1 MPELPEVETVRRT
14 LCDLVLGRRIIK
26 VEVLEPRLRL
36 PVARD
41 FASFLSGRTF
51 VDVQRRGK
59 YLLLILDGER
69 VWVTHLGMSGKLI
82 YVSAERP
89 REAHD
94 HICAVLENGFELRYH
109 DPRRFGLAAAMPL
122 GKMQTWPP
130 LRDLGPDPLEGDFAV
145 AGLYHRARKSR
156 RKIRDLLLDQKVVA
170 GLGNIYSNEL
180 LFYAGIRPTVRA
192 FKLSRERVDEIAAI
206 APRLLREA
214 IHWGG
219 TSFSDYRDGQDRQ
232 GEFQARLSVY
242 GREGER
248 CRRCAHVIKRVALG
262 NRGAFYCPTCQS

>member
-14 LCDLVLGRRIIK
+14 LCGLVPGRRIIK
-26 VEVLEPRLRL
+26 VEVFEPRLRRR
-36 PVARD
+36 VARD
-41 FASFLSGRTF
+41 FASFLAGRTF
-51 VDVQRRGK
+51 VDVRRRGK
-59 YLLLILDGER
+59 YLLLILDGKG

-82 YVSAERP
+82 YVDAERP

-122 GKMQTWPP
+122 ERLRSWPP
-130 LRDLGPDPLEGDFAV
+130 LRSLGPDPLDGDFAV
-145 AGLYHRARKSR
+145 GGLYQQARKSR

-180 LFYAGIRPTVRA
+180 LFYAGIRPTIRA
-192 FKLSRERVDEIAAI
+192 YKLSRERVDEIAAI

-248 CRRCAHVIKRVALG
+248 CRRCGHVIKRVALG
-262 NRGAFYCPTCQS
+262 NRSAFYCPSCQS

>member
-1 MPELPEVETVRRT
+1 MPELPEVETVCRT
-14 LCDLVLGRRIIK
+14 LRDLVPGRRIIK

-36 PVARD
+36 RVTRD
-41 FASFLSGRTF
+41 FGSFLSRRTF

-59 YLLLILDGER
+59 YIVMILDGKR

-89 REAHD
+89 REEHD
-94 HICAVLENGFELRYH
+94 HICVGLENGFELRYH
-109 DPRRFGLAAAMPL
+109 DPRRFGLAVAMPL
-122 GKMQTWPP
+122 EKLKIWPR
-130 LRDLGPDPLEGDFAV
+130 LRDLGPDPLETDFAG
-145 AGLYHRARKSR
+145 AGLSHWARKSR

-170 GLGNIYSNEL
+170 GLGNIYSNEI
-180 LFYAGIRPTVRA
+180 LFYAGVRPTARA
-192 FKLSRERVDEIAAI
+192 FRLSRERVDEIATV
-206 APRLLREA
+206 APKLLREA

-232 GEFQARLSVY
+232 GEFQTHLSVY

-248 CRRCAHVIKRVALG
+248 CRRCQHVIKRVALG
-262 NRGAFYCPTCQS
+262 NRSAFYCPSCQT

>member
-14 LCDLVLGRRIIK
+14 LCALVPGRRIIK
-26 VEVLEPRLRL
+26 VEVLEPRLRRR
-36 PVARD
+36 VARD
-41 FASFLSGRTF
+41 FASVLSGRTI
-51 VDVQRRGK
+51 VDVERRGK
-59 YLLLILDGER
+59 YLLLILDGKS

-82 YVSAERP
+82 YVNAERP

-122 GKMQTWPP
+122 GKLQSWPP
-130 LRDLGPDPLEGDFAV
+130 LRGLGPDPLDGDFAV
-145 AGLYHRARKSR
+145 GGLYQQARKSR
-156 RKIRDLLLDQKVVA
+156 RKIRDLLLDQKVIA

-192 FKLSRERVDEIAAI
+192 CKLTRQRVNEIAAI

-242 GREGER
+242 GRDGER
-248 CRRCAHVIKRVALG
+248 CRRCEHVIKRVALG
-262 NRGAFYCPTCQS
+262 NRSAFYCPSCQS